1 MGAYLST
8 ANTENNS
15 NALTEDEICREY
27 LQALNESLGIEG
39 DLEVECNTTE
49 EEEKKKEVR
58 RVRAKI
64 HEEYFKLYADY
75 VTQFSNELVVILYQV
90 GAFYEMYRDGE
101 KGPDVWKVSKITGI
115 TSIDHT
121 AYPGLKLLGF
131 PIRCLPKYRDL
142 LLRNNY
148 NVVVMNQIGTA
159 TKNKEIRRVV
169 SSIHTPGS
177 LLFNNGSVK
186 IHTSETDEV
195 QSTVQ
200 STVQKQVKSQ
210 VKSQVYGRGK
220 RHLQNVFVKCPTG
233 KTINYSDVFLNDTI
247 ETLKE
252 KISKSINID
261 PEKFFLLYHGR
272 TMAREDSSL
281 EDYGFCSDHTI
292 EVRLRNTSLME
303 KRTRSGRTY

>member
-39 DLEVECNTTE
+39 DLEIECNTTE
-49 EEEKKKEVR
+49 EDEKKKEVR
-58 RVRAKI
+58 RTRAKI
-64 HEEYFKLYADY
+64 HGEYFKLYADY

-90 GAFYEMYRDGE
+90 GSFYEMYRDGE
-101 KGPDVWKVSKITGI
+101 KGPDVSKVSKITGI

-148 NVVVMNQIGTA
+148 NVVVMNQIGMA
-159 TKNKEIRRVV
+159 GKGKEIRRVV

-177 LLFNNGSVK
+177 LLFNNGAVK
-186 IHTSETDEV
+186 ISTSDINEP
-195 QSTVQ
+195 QSEAQ
-200 STVQKQVKSQ
+200 SNVQKTVNP
-210 VKSQVYGRGK
+210 QVYGRGK
-220 RHLQNVFVKCPTG
+220 RHLQNVFVKCPSG
-233 KTINYSDVFLNDTI
+233 KTVNYSDVFLNDTI

-272 TMAREDSSL
+272 TMAREDSTL
-281 EDYGFCSDHTI
+281 EDYGFRSDHTI
-292 EVRLRNTSLME
+292 EVRLRNTNLME